1 MSDDIIRLA
10 GVDFAYPGRPPVFQ
24 GLDFSLARGKRLG
37 IMGPNGAGKSTLFLL
52 IMGLLRPSAGSVWVL
67 GRKREKEKD
76 FQEVRTSLGYCFQD
90 PDDQLFSATVLED
103 VAFGPLNQGKDKAQ
117 VRQIVRETLETLGLT
132 GFEERVTYHLSGG
145 EKRLVSLAT
154 VLAMRPQ
161 ALLLDEPTTGLDPRT
176 QERLEGV
183 LEAMDLGWAIISHDH
198 AFLRRNCQELLALEN
213 GRLLPV

>member
-1 MSDDIIRLA
+1 MSDDIIRLE

-52 IMGLLRPSAGSVWVL
+52 IMGLLRPSAGSVWAL
-67 GRKREKEKD
+67 GRQREKEKD